1 MIFFLL
7 DKKRVYDT
15 YGVDGLKSNGRNNFQ
30 NRNSHFS
37 SGFCHNRDP
46 FDLFKSFFG
55 SSDAFNRKTMFNDPF
70 ENFFQNHSNL
80 HRGFFQTPFHSAP
93 NVFDFSP
100 LFSRKVPGSEKRNE
114 ERREE
119 RREGEEKREGARKC
133 SVETKTGAD
142 GTVHI
147 TKTIIDQVTET
158 DLSQIDKYFHLLSR
172 TGV

>member
-1 MIFFLL
+1 MEIRGIIFFFIL

-37 SGFCHNRDP
+37 TGFSHPRDP

-55 SSDAFNRKTMFNDPF
+55 SSDTFNRQTVFNDPF
-70 ENFFQNHSNL
+70 ENFFQKHSNL

-93 NVFDFSP
+93 NVFDFTP
-100 LFSRKVPGSEKRNE
+100 MFSKKAGDPEPERKRDG
-114 ERREE
+114 
-119 RREGEEKREGARKC
+119 GRKC

-147 TKTIIDQVTET
+147 TKTFIDQVSIISFCE
-158 DLSQIDKYFHLLSR
+158 QLLDEISR
-172 TGV
+172 WR